1 MAPALR
7 ATAHACARPPLE
19 KSPAVAENNRMPH
32 PTRSLLT
39 RFPVLNTKSLAAAR
53 QTTSVF
59 WPKHS
64 SVVLGP
70 EHYALELNR
79 VALGQTA
86 LTYVSCTTRVR
97 VRSAE
102 PATNFAAYVP
112 LRGEIEMLIDGQQMV
127 ATAERPLLRGPA
139 RTFVFEP
146 SPAQC
151 LVVDIPV
158 ATMNAA
164 VSAAGARLPGHASI
178 DASHAEAVIQLATQL
193 AAAANRNR
201 SLAALQPFSAR
212 DRAAQLPEPVRRLED
227 RLLDALVRVGGGVS
241 GERRSRPD
249 RCDVEALKAWL
260 TARAHGPLRMT
271 ELAKHAGVSQ
281 RTVER
286 SFLRTGCTP
295 LEYLRGVRLEHAR
308 QLFAEATAATTVAE
322 VARAAGFAH
331 LSRFAIEYRSR
342 FGELPSQALARLGKL
357 PP

>member
-1 MAPALR
+1 
-7 ATAHACARPPLE
+7 
-19 KSPAVAENNRMPH
+19 
-32 PTRSLLT
+32 
-39 RFPVLNTKSLAAAR
+39 
-53 QTTSVF
+53 
-59 WPKHS
+59 
-64 SVVLGP
+64 
-70 EHYALELNR
+70 
-79 VALGQTA
+79 
-86 LTYVSCTTRVR
+86 
-97 VRSAE
+97 
-102 PATNFAAYVP
+102 
-112 LRGEIEMLIDGQQMV
+112 MLIDGQQMV

-331 LSRFAIEYRSR
+331 LSRLQPCQEIAPVRLVRLRLTKRTGAARRRGRGLKRGHVKPASVTASVKSWVAHARHAHSEPLRSALLGR
-342 FGELPSQALARLGKL
+342 PRRSGITGSEQAGRGGGRSGA
-357 PP
+357 